1 MDYYGYFWGLLKY
14 YLPIILFIISITIAP
29 NVVLL
34 IISLAWI
41 LTSLLVS
48 VMLWEPN
55 KRENYY

>member
-14 YLPIILFIISITIAP
+14 YLPIILFILSIFIVP

-41 LTSLLVS
+41 MTSLLVS
-48 VMLWEPN
+48 ILLWEPE
-55 KRENYY
+55 KKQRYY

>member
-14 YLPIILFIISITIAP
+14 YLPIIFLIISIFIAP

-41 LTSLLVS
+41 MASLLVS
-48 VMLWEPN
+48 VLLWEPN
-55 KRENYY
+55 KKENYY

>member
-14 YLPIILFIISITIAP
+14 YLPIILFILSIFVTP

-41 LTSLLVS
+41 MTSLLVS
-48 VMLWEPN
+48 ILLWEPS
-55 KRENYY
+55 KKQRYY